1 VRHTFPQFKSMDCV
15 GDVSRDTRR
24 HVAFVASIINTC
36 GAVLTIQY

>member
-36 GAVLTIQY
+36 GAVLTIQH